1 MDTEKI
7 MTVVVQAM
15 NEPAFRDTLRTD
27 FLGELNRQGIH
38 DQEEIRLLDVL
49 LTRIIAYDPHVSQI
63 KDLQESVAKL
73 QFSPLTS
80 QKYRDQLEHF
90 AVNQLRSTE
99 LTSDSF
105 KNGLIN
111 SLDQI
116 KRGFNTA
123 MVMYTVAFYV
133 GILLILAA
141 LVFAWFKGESLL
153 PVAFAGLGVADL
165 IAYFITKPPL
175 DLQKSRANLAQLQ
188 TAYYNW
194 FIDLFNWN
202 SIINSGEEMI
212 HLYKK
217 VSDMM
222 MRNTER
228 TMKMIEDYCEIA
240 SSDNAAAKNPG
251 LNPKNQEPVESGQ
264 AG

>member
-1 MDTEKI
+1 MDSDKT
-7 MTVVVQAM
+7 MAVVVQAM
-15 NEPAFRDTLRTD
+15 NEPAFLDILRTD
-27 FLGELNRQGIH
+27 FLGELNRRGIH
-38 DQEEIRLLDVL
+38 DPEEIRLLEFL
-49 LTRIIAYDPHVSQI
+49 LTRMISYDPHINQI
-63 KDLQESVAKL
+63 KGLQESVAKL
-73 QFSPLTS
+73 QFSPLSS
-80 QKYRDQLEHF
+80 QKYRDQLEQF

-116 KRGFNTA
+116 KKGFNTA
-123 MVMYTVAFYV
+123 MIMYTVAFYV

-141 LVFAWFKGESLL
+141 VVFAWFKGESLL
-153 PVAFAGLGVADL
+153 PIAFAGLGVADL

-202 SIINSGEEMI
+202 SIVNSGEEMI
-212 HLYKK
+212 HMYRK

-240 SSDNAAAKNPG
+240 SSDNAVSKSPAVPPKAPEAEESNPD
-251 LNPKNQEPVESGQ
+251 K
-264 AG
+264 

>member
-1 MDTEKI
+1 METDKL
-7 MTVVVQAM
+7 MAVVVQAI
-15 NEPAFRDTLRTD
+15 NEPAFRDILRTD

-49 LTRIIAYDPHVSQI
+49 LTRVISYDPHVNQI
-63 KDLQESVAKL
+63 KELQDSVAKL
-73 QFSPLTS
+73 QYSPLTS
-80 QKYRDQLEHF
+80 QKYRDQLEQF
-90 AVNQLRSTE
+90 AINQLKSTE

-123 MVMYTVAFYV
+123 MIMYTVAFYV

-141 LVFAWFKGESLL
+141 VVFAWFKGESLL
-153 PVAFAGLGVADL
+153 PIAFAGLGVADL

-212 HLYKK
+212 HMYKK

-240 SSDNAAAKNPG
+240 SGDNTSSKSQAAPQ
-251 LNPKNQEPVESGQ
+251 KNQEAQEIIPDK
-264 AG
+264 